1 MLLGALI
8 NHQYI
13 MMNLE
18 SHVHVQGCVQF
29 QERYEKTLISLTLMF
44 FARGST
50 PKNTYRVP
58 WQRQVDILV
67 QGT

>member
-1 MLLGALI
+1 
-8 NHQYI
+8 
-13 MMNLE
+13 MNLE